1 MYISTINLYRYK
13 FFTTVE
19 ETIFVQQYTE
29 ITGCKYPCMTTRI
42 KVKRR
47 MERSNYI
54 GPDGLISLST
64 HQYVKVSSYNKT
76 HT

>member
-1 MYISTINLYRYK
+1 
-13 FFTTVE
+13 
-19 ETIFVQQYTE
+19 
-29 ITGCKYPCMTTRI
+29 
-42 KVKRR
+42 

-76 HT
+76 NSFMTKLIPQIGGKVPLPEDL